1 MAWLNFNHAQSN
13 SKKWP
18 KKINLPQMK
27 FLLKKQLIKCSCT
40 PLILQKLK
48 KFSQKIQSH
57 DDAPFLGSKWSICPK
72 QKYFWKILLLFSSP
86 YWPLPL
92 CKIWKKLSQQIQTH
106 DDAPFLGPKWP
117 ISPNENF
124 FKKSVNKH
132 LSFHS
137 CLSTCQKSKSDINL
151 LMKYWQLK
159 NIEISLA
166 ESHFGV

>member
-13 SKKWP
+13 CKKWP

-40 PLILQKLK
+40 PFILQNFKKNLTADPVSWWCAIFGLK
-48 KFSQKIQSH
+48 MVH
-57 DDAPFLGSKWSICPK
+57 LP
-72 QKYFWKILLLFSSP
+72 QKYFWKILLSFSSP

-92 CKIWKKLSQQIQTH
+92 RKIWKKFSQQIQTH
-106 DDAPFLGPKWP
+106 DHAPFLGPKWP
-117 ISPNENF
+117 ICPNENF
-124 FKKSVNKH
+124 FRKSVNKH

-137 CLSTCQKSKSDINL
+137 CLSACQKSKSDINL